1 MVVFGICVSGFFR
14 GWMVDLSDQKH
25 YLLIFES
32 RDKQL
37 YFDMQLV
44 FLKKERSVNFKMS
57 FWCLQYPLKNE
68 QKQVN
73 LRFHSSKVKFV
84 CSFFGGNFGLKNHF
98 NFF

>member
-32 RDKQL
+32 RDKKL
-37 YFDMQLV
+37 YFDMQLI
-44 FLKKERSVNFKMS
+44 FFKKERSVNFKMS
-57 FWCLQYPLKNE
+57 FWCLQFPPKNE

-73 LRFHSSKVKFV
+73 LRFHSTVKLGFKELFGHRKKVP
-84 CSFFGGNFGLKNHF
+84 
-98 NFF
+98 